1 MTSMEARL
9 GDATRTVPLPDPW
22 DVNDYLARVAAHRGR
37 SISIRPVPADMLAE
51 IGCRGAGLWVA
62 RRYDDMI
69 VYDSEATG
77 RNADHIIL
85 HEVGHML
92 LGHGPDAADLD
103 APSAGALPA
112 ALAALLPAVAG
123 QHVLGHN
130 EFGPENEQHAQV
142 FADMMMVYAT
152 LPRRRKRGLRLFGR
166 GR

>member
-9 GDATRTVPLPDPW
+9 GDATRTVPLPGPW
-22 DVNDYLARVAAHRGR
+22 DVNEYLARVAAHRGR
-37 SISIRPVPADMLAE
+37 SISLRPVPADVLAE
-51 IGCRGAGLWVA
+51 NGCRGAGLWVA

-69 VYDSEATG
+69 VFDSGATG

-92 LGHGPDAADLD
+92 LGHGPSDIAEDPPAVTL
-103 APSAGALPA
+103 AP

-123 QHVLGHN
+123 QHVLGPE

-152 LPRRRKRGLRLFGR
+152 LPRRKKRGIRRFGR
-166 GR
+166 RR